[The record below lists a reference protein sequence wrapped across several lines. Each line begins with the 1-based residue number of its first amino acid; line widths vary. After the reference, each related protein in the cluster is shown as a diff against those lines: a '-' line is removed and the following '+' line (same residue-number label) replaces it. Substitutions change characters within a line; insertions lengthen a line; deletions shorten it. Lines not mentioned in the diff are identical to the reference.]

1 MDREK
6 IIAGVRLILEGI
18 GEDPEREGLVRTPE
32 RVAEAFEEIF
42 SGMGRS
48 LVEEVRV
55 YGVENH
61 DEMIIVRDIPF
72 YSVCEHH
79 LLPFFGQAHLAYI
92 PSENRITG
100 LSNLVRML
108 ETAARRPQIQER
120 LTSEVCEALVSSLKP
135 LGALVLIE
143 AEHLCMT
150 MRGVQKPGTR
160 IVTSAMRGG
169 FEREATRAE
178 ALNLIYGGKH

>member
-18 GEDPEREGLVRTPE
+18 GEDLDREGLVRTPE
-32 RVAEAFEEIF
+32 RVAEACEEIF
-42 SGMGRS
+42 SGLGRS
-48 LVEEVRV
+48 LQEEVRV

-72 YSVCEHH
+72 YSICEHH
-79 LLPFFGQAHLAYI
+79 LLPFFGSAHIAYI
-92 PSENRITG
+92 PRENRITG

-120 LTSEVCEALVSSLKP
+120 LTNELCEALVDSLEP

-160 IVTSAMRGG
+160 VVTSAMRGG
-169 FEREATRAE
+169 FERGATRSE

>member
-6 IIAGVRLILEGI
+6 ISTGIRLILEGI
-18 GEDPEREGLVRTPE
+18 GEDPDREGLVRTPE
-32 RVAEAFEEIF
+32 RVAEACEEIF
-42 SGMGRS
+42 SGLGRS

-92 PSENRITG
+92 PRENRITG

-169 FEREATRAE
+169 FDREATRAE

>member
-18 GEDPEREGLVRTPE
+18 GEDLDREGLVRTPE
-32 RVAEAFEEIF
+32 RVAEACEEIF
-42 SGMGRS
+42 SGLGRS
-48 LVEEVRV
+48 LKEEVRV
-55 YGVENH
+55 YDVENH

-79 LLPFFGQAHLAYI
+79 LLPFFGHAHIAYI
-92 PSENRITG
+92 PRENRITG

-108 ETAARRPQIQER
+108 ETAARRPQVQER
-120 LTSEVCEALVSSLKP
+120 LTNELCEALTSSLEP

-160 IVTSAMRGG
+160 VVTSAMRGG
-169 FEREATRAE
+169 FEREATRSE
-178 ALNLIYGGKH
+178 ALNLIYGGKR